1 MSAITPV
8 TTKVNNARS
17 MNDIIPAELD
27 VPVGVG
33 AVGARTGDEIGALVR
48 LLSVTFMS
56 VVMFMSLV
64 GASDSN
70 IWVGS
75 TTGETEGGSEAG
87 IPVGSVT
94 ATGVPVGTSTA
105 TGAFVGSGTFTTVGA
120 GTGA

>member
-1 MSAITPV
+1 MSAITTV

-70 IWVGS
+70 IGS

-94 ATGVPVGTSTA
+94 ATGVSVGTSTA